1 MDEEGRATP
10 RGEICIRGHGVF
22 SGYYKDDEKTKE
34 TLDKDGWMHSGD
46 IGMIRP
52 DGSLKIIDRVK
63 NIFKLS

>member
-1 MDEEGRATP
+1 MIDAN
-10 RGEICIRGHGVF
+10 
-22 SGYYKDDEKTKE
+22 
-34 TLDKDGWMHSGD
+34 GWMHSGD

>member
-1 MDEEGRATP
+1 MTP
-10 RGEICIRGHGVF
+10 RGEICIRGNGLF
-22 SGYYKDDEKTKE
+22 AGYYKEPEKTKE
-34 TLDKDGWMHSGD
+34 MIDADGWMHSGD